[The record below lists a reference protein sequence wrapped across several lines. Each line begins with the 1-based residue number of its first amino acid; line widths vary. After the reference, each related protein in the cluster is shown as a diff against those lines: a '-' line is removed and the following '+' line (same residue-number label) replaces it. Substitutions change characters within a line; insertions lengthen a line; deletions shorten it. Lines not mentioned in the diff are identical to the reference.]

1 MKGVSFQNGIE
12 FRVVV
17 EGESWAQGDLIAAT
31 LEAASKNATAA
42 IPPLRLF
49 FAEGTDKKVKLK
61 AADAFK
67 VLEKGD
73 SAASPLSLKFH
84 LPPDA
89 RISDSKGSLY
99 VVYGGSDQLETL
111 GQLRLN
117 IIPHQHL
124 RDLIDLLVMHFR
136 FAQKG
141 SSAGKKGMTDYKLD
155 PPASKDWASLELL
168 TVQLQLTAT
177 TIEANFQFHRK
188 EIDPKKS
195 GLSSVVVKRD
205 IGRSWDLKQMLHDFN
220 QRVNKEAATD
230 AMEAVMHEYREASW
244 LNS

>member
-17 EGESWAQGDLIAAT
+17 EGESWAQGDPISAT
-31 LEAASKNATAA
+31 LEATSKNNSAGRS
-42 IPPLRLF
+42 PLHLF
-49 FAEGTDKKVKLK
+49 LAEGTDKKVKLK
-61 AADAFK
+61 SPDAFK
-67 VLEKGD
+67 ILEK
-73 SAASPLSLKFH
+73 STAVNSPLSLKFQ
-84 LPPDA
+84 LPTDT
-89 RISDSKGSLY
+89 RISDLKGSLY
-99 VVYGGSDQLETL
+99 VVYGGSEQLETL

-124 RDLIDLLVMHFR
+124 RDLIDILVMHFR

-141 SSAGKKGMTDYKLD
+141 SSAGKKGMTDFKLD

-168 TVQLQLTAT
+168 TVQLQLTEAT
-177 TIEANFQFHRK
+177 VEAVFQFHRK

-205 IGRSWDLKQMLHDFN
+205 IGRTWDLKQMLHDFN

-230 AMEAVMHEYREASW
+230 AIEAVMHEYREASW